1 MNKCKTDSMMVR
13 RQNSFGRDLSDL
25 HGNNPTP
32 TFCSLPRPRDSNAGE
47 VSSTWQQSSKH
58 LSGALHLCALI
69 VMYSKDCQEI
79 VDSSAGWA

>member
-1 MNKCKTDSMMVR
+1 MNKCKPDSMMVR

-25 HGNNPTP
+25 HSNNPTP

-58 LSGALHLCALI
+58 LSGALNLLCPYCD
-69 VMYSKDCQEI
+69 VQ
-79 VDSSAGWA
+79 